1 MSVLAEPWRDP
12 AMVRALIELLL
23 LSLTAGTLGCWIV
36 LYRHAYATEALAH
49 ALLPGV
55 VGATMLGLPL
65 LAGGA
70 AGALAGTA
78 AIRLARRSPLID
90 TPTAIAVATTTLLA
104 AGALLAAGDPASAE
118 LVERLF
124 GDLLAVG
131 TTELVAT
138 GALAIVT
145 VAALGL
151 AHHRL
156 LAAGFDRAAAKSAG
170 LHVARIEL
178 LVTALA
184 AVALLVA
191 LHGLGNLLVV
201 AILVGPALSAARLST
216 RIGPMMALATLLTA
230 GCSVAGLYLAH
241 FAAIP
246 AAAAVALVVVVL
258 ATTVELRR
266 PSR

>member
-1 MSVLAEPWRDP
+1 MSVIAEPWRDP

-23 LSLTAGTLGCWIV
+23 LSVTAGTLGCWIV

-49 ALLPGV
+49 AMLPGV
-55 VGATMLGLPL
+55 VGATLLGLPL

-70 AGALAGTA
+70 AGALAGAA
-78 AIRLARRSPLID
+78 AIGLARRSPLID
-90 TPTAIAVATTTLLA
+90 GPTAIAVATTTLLA
-104 AGALLAAGDPASAE
+104 AGALLATADPASAE

-124 GDLLAVG
+124 GDLLGVG
-131 TTELVAT
+131 TAELVAT
-138 GALAIVT
+138 GVLAIVT
-145 VAALGL
+145 VVVLGL

-156 LAAGFDRAAAKSAG
+156 LAAGFDRAAARSAG
-170 LHVARIEL
+170 LRVARLEL
-178 LVTALA
+178 LVIGLT

-201 AILVGPALSAARLST
+201 AVLVGPALSASRLST
-216 RIGPMMALATLLTA
+216 RIGPMMVLALVLTA

-246 AAAAVALVVVVL
+246 AAAAVALIVVVV
-258 ATTVELRR
+258 AAAIEFKRPRR
-266 PSR
+266 